1 MSPLRRIDLR
11 NEDGIAIAVAVI
23 LLAFMLILG
32 LAAATFVDGQSN
44 LTGKQRQRETS
55 FNVAEAAL
63 NAQITQIGHHWAGKN
78 AETIPA
84 IAFTQCPGG
93 TYCPSDG
100 ELKAMVPSADTK
112 VPIAWKTNVYDNSGG
127 LAAHFADSR
136 VAGQCGCDANRDQK
150 VWVRAEAVVRGHK
163 RVIVS
168 LVQEQFQAESVPHA
182 ALISGSLTIRNNG
195 LHSGAII
202 ESGTGVVAVRCTVQP
217 PEDSSQECL
226 GQPLGKAPTQDPG
239 DWNNLLSNQISGW
252 AGAVQGY
259 NAEPVFTQDQVD
271 RFINTARAESTYYTS
286 CPTSLSGQVVVVN
299 VTGTCSYTGTDEWN
313 TQADPGFLIF
323 LNAQSALSLGG
334 TTTYNGVIYHAN
346 SAATDPLDLGSP
358 PQSTG
363 SLIITGGNTLIRGGV
378 IIDGPGR
385 MEAGESG
392 MNIQFDDHGYD
403 AVKSLAAAAIV
414 QNSWR
419 EITPG
424 T

>member
-1 MSPLRRIDLR
+1 MSTSRRIDLR
-11 NEDGIAIAVAVI
+11 NEDGIAIVVAVI

-32 LAAATFVDGQSN
+32 LAAASFVDGQSN
-44 LTGKQRQRETS
+44 LTGKQRQRETA

-78 AETIPA
+78 AETIPS

-93 TYCPSDG
+93 TYCPADG
-100 ELKAMVPSADTK
+100 ELKALVPSADTK

-136 VAGQCGCDANRDQK
+136 IAGQCGCDANKDQK
-150 VWVRAEAVVRGHK
+150 VWVRAEATVRGHK

-202 ESGTGVVAVRCTVQP
+202 ESGTGVVAVRCTVAP
-217 PEDSSQECL
+217 PENSSQECL
-226 GQPLGKAPTQDPG
+226 GQPLGKPPTQNPD

-259 NAEPVFTQDQVD
+259 DPEPVFSQDQVD

-286 CPTSLSGQVVVVN
+286 CPASLAGQVVVVN
-299 VTGTCSYTGTDEWN
+299 TTGTCSYTGSDEWN

-323 LNAQSALSLGG
+323 LNSNSALSLGG

-346 SAATDPLDLGSP
+346 SGQTDPLALGSD

-419 EITPG
+419 ELQPG
-424 T
+424 A